1 VKRILPLLAALLFL
15 PGCFPL
21 WGLGVSEPTRDA
33 EADVRGSIPAV
44 EAYYV
49 DHGTYAGVTVEVLR
63 RLYDPRLP
71 DVKIVSATGS
81 SYCVESTV
89 GGVTYSKHG
98 PTSDIVEGDCSE
110 PPPAP
115 SPPPSFDAEMNVRGA
130 VPAIETYFADH
141 SSYADMTV
149 KKLRAYDYRLPDIDI
164 VEARRK
170 RYCVE
175 STAFGETYSKRGPQG
190 DIRPGACG

>member
-1 VKRILPLLAALLFL
+1 VKRIFPLLAALLFL

-71 DVKIVSATGS
+71 EVNIVSATGS

-89 GGVTYSKHG
+89 GGETYSKHG
-98 PTSDIVEGDCSE
+98 PTSAIVEGDCSE
-110 PPPAP
+110 PPEPA
-115 SPPPSFDAEMNVRGA
+115 PPPSFDAETNLRGA
-130 VPAIETYFADH
+130 LPAIEAYFADNE
-141 SSYADMTV
+141 SYARMTV
-149 KKLRAYDYRLPDIDI
+149 KKLRVYDYRLPAVDI

-170 RYCVE
+170 TYCVE
-175 STAFGETYSKRGPQG
+175 STAFGETYSKRGPAG
-190 DIRPGACG
+190 AIRPGGC